1 MHRKSV
7 LFHNPS
13 RLAPRIAS
21 SSPTILRS
29 STSIISR
36 LAISSPRLSVPIRS
50 SSRRTV
56 PPNRDLRRVVGLVRV
71 RDRGWAVEF
80 GRRRHAVDA
89 GLVAVLRRQVAQN
102 VGNFFREQIQTLR
115 VKARSDDQK
124 VTKEGGVERN
134 GGSRDKDN
142 TTYPLNYI

>member
-1 MHRKSV
+1 M
-7 LFHNPS
+7 
-13 RLAPRIAS
+13 
-21 SSPTILRS
+21 
-29 STSIISR
+29 
-36 LAISSPRLSVPIRS
+36 
-50 SSRRTV
+50 
-56 PPNRDLRRVVGLVRV
+56 RRVVGLVRV